1 MSYVPDEFSP
11 GSFASQG
18 WTGSVA
24 TFDPTKR
31 IHQNI
36 LVNAIYNSS
45 NETLVKND
53 KPKGYDVEF
62 KKYQNKIT
70 KCTIKMKFIQEIYSL
85 IDDKNE
91 NIEKT
96 SLLN

>member
-1 MSYVPDEFSP
+1 MYFTFIFPFIKELANLVLNEMYHNNE
-11 GSFASQG
+11 AS
-18 WTGSVA
+18 
-24 TFDPTKR
+24 
-31 IHQNI
+31 
-36 LVNAIYNSS
+36 
-45 NETLVKND
+45 
-53 KPKGYDVEF
+53 KGYDVEF